1 MAQFPK
7 AEADIAA
14 LANAMI
20 AGYIA
25 HPADFPSM
33 DPLTDLV
40 ALQTMLTNYNASK
53 TAQVDAL
60 AAAQVATE
68 TKNQRLDALENVMR
82 DELKKSEVDVGS
94 DSEKL
99 EYIGWGPKA
108 PPSPADPPGQPRNLD
123 PVVQGAGTLFLDWKA
138 PARGSGGTVRTY
150 IIERRE
156 QPAGGGEFGSWS
168 QVGIA
173 LETETTLADQPR
185 GPQLEYRVK
194 AVNAGGESIPSNTAA
209 VVL

>member
-1 MAQFPK
+1 MPKFPK
-7 AEADIAA
+7 READILA
-14 LANAMI
+14 LVDLMW
-20 AGYIA
+20 AGYKA
-25 HPADFPSM
+25 HQDDFPSARRPRLM
-33 DPLTDLV
+33 AARNAYVTARD
-40 ALQTMLTNYNASK
+40 AQTE
-53 TAQVDAL
+53 AL

-68 TKNQRLDALENVMR
+68 QKDAKLAALIEVMKA
-82 DELKKSEVDVGS
+82 ELKKSEVDVGD

-123 PVVQGAGTLFLDWKA
+123 AAVQGADTVLLDWKA

-150 IIERRE
+150 VIERRD
-156 QPAGGGEFGSWS
+156 QPEGGEFSEWA

-173 LETETTLADQPR
+173 LESETTLMSQPR
-185 GPQLEYRVK
+185 GLQLEYRVK
-194 AVNAGGESIPSNTAA
+194 AINTGGESTPSNTAA

>member
-1 MAQFPK
+1 MAQFPN
-7 AEADIAA
+7 AEADVVA
-14 LANAMI
+14 LANAMV
-20 AGYIA
+20 AGYTA
-25 HPADFPSM
+25 HAADFPSS
-33 DPLTDLV
+33 DALGLTT
-40 ALQTMLTNYNASK
+40 ALGDYNTTK
-53 TAQVDAL
+53 LAQVDAL

-68 TKNQRLDALENVMR
+68 TKNLKLDDLEELMR
-82 DELKKSEVDVGS
+82 DELKKSEVDVGT

-123 PVVQGAGTLFLDWKA
+123 PVIQGPGTLFLDWKP

-156 QPAGGGEFGSWS
+156 QPAGGGAFGNWA

-173 LETETTLADQPR
+173 LETESTLIDQPR

-194 AVNAGGESIPSNTAA
+194 AVNAGGESVPSNTAA

>member
-1 MAQFPK
+1 MAQFPN
-7 AEADIAA
+7 AEADIVA
-14 LANAMI
+14 LASAMI
-20 AGYIA
+20 AGYTA

-40 ALQTMLTNYNASK
+40 ALQAALSGYQTAK
-53 TAQVDAL
+53 TAQTDAL

-68 TKNQRLDALENVMR
+68 AKNLALDGLEDKMR
-82 DELKKSEVDVGS
+82 DELKKSEVDVGI

-108 PPSPADPPGQPRNLD
+108 PPTAAVTPGQPRTLD
-123 PVVQGAGTLFLDWKA
+123 PVVQGPGTLFLDWKP

-150 IIERRE
+150 VIERRE
-156 QPAGGGEFGSWS
+156 QPTGGGEFGDWV
-168 QVGIA
+168 QAGIA
-173 LETETTLADQPR
+173 LETETTLTDQTR
-185 GPQLEYRVK
+185 GPQLEYRIK
-194 AVNAGGESIPSNTAA
+194 AVNAGGTSIPSNTAA